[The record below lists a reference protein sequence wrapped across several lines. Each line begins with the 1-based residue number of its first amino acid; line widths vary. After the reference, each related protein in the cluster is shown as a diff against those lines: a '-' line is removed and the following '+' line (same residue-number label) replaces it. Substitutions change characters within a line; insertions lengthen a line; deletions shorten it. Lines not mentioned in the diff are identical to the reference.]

1 VVAHS
6 QIENIKQV
14 KLKKIFICAIH
25 GPSAMADQLLDS
37 DPCVTDQSL
46 MSSDQKQSFSF
57 SDLLKTLANLCGRK
71 PNQTHFHTPP
81 CHWTSSTI

>member
-6 QIENIKQV
+6 QIENIKKY
-14 KLKKIFICAIH
+14 KLKKIFIYAIH
-25 GPSAMADQLLDS
+25 GLSAMAGQWKDS

-57 SDLLKTLANLCGRK
+57 
-71 PNQTHFHTPP
+71 F
-81 CHWTSSTI
+81 

>member
-6 QIENIKQV
+6 QIENIKQY
-14 KLKKIFICAIH
+14 KLKKIFIYAIH
-25 GPSAMADQLLDS
+25 GLSAMADQWKDS

-57 SDLLKTLANLCGRK
+57 
-71 PNQTHFHTPP
+71 F
-81 CHWTSSTI
+81 